1 MHRRTVLAGLATAA
15 GVSVAAPAVAQAPTI
30 RWRLSSSFPKSLD
43 TIYGAVET
51 IAKYVSELTDGK
63 FVIQPFAGGELVP
76 PLQVIDAVAAGTI
89 EMGHSTSFYNLGKD
103 PAWAIGSA
111 LPFGLNARQQN
122 AWMYYG
128 GGGELLDAFYAK
140 NALVAFAAGNTGAQ
154 MGGWFRKE
162 VRSVDDMKGLKF
174 RVSGL
179 TGKILAK
186 IGTIAQ
192 AIPAADIY
200 PSLERGAIDAAEWIG
215 PYDDEKLGFVRVA
228 PYYYYPGWWEG
239 GVVVH
244 AFVNKAKWD
253 DLPKAYQAA
262 MRVACQAA
270 NGDMLAK
277 YDARNP
283 AALKRLAAAGAKLKA
298 FPKEVLEA
306 CYSSAREV
314 YAEAATQSAD
324 FGALHKSL
332 TAFRSDSYLYWQVTD
347 LGFDAFN
354 VQHRDL

>member
-1 MHRRTVLAGLATAA
+1 MDRRTVLGGVAAVAGASL
-15 GVSVAAPAVAQAPTI
+15 AAPAIAQAPTI
-30 RWRLSSSFPKSLD
+30 RWRLSSSFPKALD
-43 TIYGAVET
+43 TIYGATET
-51 IAKYVSELTDGK
+51 IAKYVSELTEGK

-122 AWMYYG
+122 AWIYYG
-128 GGGELLDAFYAK
+128 GGGELLDGFYAK
-140 NALVAFAAGNTGAQ
+140 NGLVAFAAGNTGAQ

-162 VRSVDDMKGLKF
+162 IKSVADMQGLKF

-186 IGTIAQ
+186 LGTIAQ
-192 AIPAADIY
+192 AIPAADTY
-200 PSLERGAIDAAEWIG
+200 PALERGAIDAAEWIG

-228 PYYYYPGWWEG
+228 PNYYYPGWWEG

-244 AFVNKAKWD
+244 TFINKTKWD
-253 DLPKAYQAA
+253 ELPKTYQSAV
-262 MRVACQAA
+262 RVACQAA
-270 NGDMLAK
+270 NCDMLAK

-283 AALKRLAAAGAKLKA
+283 AALKRLAGAGAQLKA
-298 FPKEVLEA
+298 FPRDVLEA
-306 CYSSAREV
+306 SFASARDV
-314 YAEAATQSAD
+314 YTEAAAQSSD
-324 FGALHKSL
+324 FAALYKSFR
-332 TAFRSDSYLYWQVTD
+332 TFRSDSYLFWQVTD

-354 VQHRDL
+354 VQNREL